1 MRITANPR
9 SREQESESAQLG
21 AKLKKLENA
30 SPTCGRKNDSLSLE
44 NQKASESD
52 LYKQATLQEF
62 LNTLNKVR
70 LKVMT
75 T

>member
-21 AKLKKLENA
+21 AKLKELENA

-44 NQKASESD
+44 NQKA
-52 LYKQATLQEF
+52 
-62 LNTLNKVR
+62 
-70 LKVMT
+70 
-75 T
+75 